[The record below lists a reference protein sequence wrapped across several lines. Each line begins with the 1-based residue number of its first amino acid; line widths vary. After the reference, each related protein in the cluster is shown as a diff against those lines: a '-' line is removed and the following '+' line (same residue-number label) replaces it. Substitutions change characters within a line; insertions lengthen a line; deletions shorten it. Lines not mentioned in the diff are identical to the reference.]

1 MLPCNTTPA
10 CNIFPVPSPTEEKQ
24 RQAKLGNANDD
35 LTMICNK
42 SSALG
47 AVFLLWHI
55 TNAAA
60 VTSVGREHQ
69 SSRTT
74 TWQDSKTVKFS
85 KSQLVVHMTV
95 SEVPDKYRLRMPV
108 LDKSLLQV
116 KKKKKKIHRYPSATT
131 LSSNSVLIWETNA
144 SPNIN
149 SLGWVIKRPGGWRQ
163 HTQASRSEQ

>member
-1 MLPCNTTPA
+1 MLPCNTAPA

-24 RQAKLGNANDD
+24 HQAKLGNANDR
-35 LTMICNK
+35 TMLCNK

-60 VTSVGREHQ
+60 VSSVGREHQ

-116 KKKKKKIHRYPSATT
+116 KKKKFHRYPSATT